1 MSRIEIKIKHHPE
14 IETFKEHFLFIDGN
28 FIDGVSVGENYFF
41 EARPYNYYVIS
52 WNKENS
58 SSLVSLTLNEFFVV
72 EVGLLTILHW
82 DKWESLEVS
91 VGFRKG
97 IDTQDILFETE
108 FKPDLL
114 NWKSLYS
121 YNDYYEKFAE
131 IWNHK
136 YQEELLNERV
146 DNKFKPTLKFSSNN
160 LPVEDEIKSELKK
173 VFVIH
178 QAVLEQLREEGF
190 SNQLITS
197 FNFPEE
203 IKTPCEQYLL
213 YFAQFLR
220 DLGINATSNLKEEAG
235 KVLFSVTPTD
245 DNEALDKIR
254 QALAVYLK
262 LPESP
267 ISDIEYSENFALM
280 RLQQQVRNLQHS
292 QQMAKTEILS
302 AQFALSLAQQNID
315 NQDRIIIRQN
325 SLIEN
330 QDKVIEKITS
340 KSIMIDSVEKKEVK
354 EEYEEIYEGMR
365 SGESKW
371 LRELTGIGLNPAKF
385 IKAAVKNTLG
395 KDDGNKSVLG
405 LDEESSNKD

>member
-14 IETFKEHFLFIDGN
+14 IKTFKEHFLFIDGN
-28 FIDGVSVGENYFF
+28 FIDGVSVGESYFL
-41 EARPYNYYVIS
+41 EARPYNYYIIS

-58 SSLVSLTLNEFFVV
+58 NSLVSLTLNEFFIV
-72 EVGLLTILHW
+72 EVGLLTIFHW

-97 IDTQDILFETE
+97 INTQDIFFETE

-131 IWNHK
+131 IWNLK

-146 DNKFKPTLKFSSNN
+146 DDKFKPTLKFSSND
-160 LPVEDEIKSELKK
+160 LPIKDEIKSELKK
-173 VFVIH
+173 IFVIH
-178 QAVLEQLREEGF
+178 QAALEQLRGQGF
-190 SNQLITS
+190 SDQLITS

-213 YFAQFLR
+213 YFAQFLQ

-245 DNEALDKIR
+245 DVEALDKIR
-254 QALAVYLK
+254 EALAVYLN
-262 LPESP
+262 LPSSP

-302 AQFALSLAQQNID
+302 TQYALRLAQQNI
-315 NQDRIIIRQN
+315 
-325 SLIEN
+325 EN
-330 QDKVIEKITS
+330 QDKIIHHQNSFVDNQNKIIKKIMS
-340 KSIMIDSVEKKEVK
+340 ESIMIDSLESREKL
-354 EEYEEIYEGMR
+354 YEGLEFIP
-365 SGESKW
+365 SETLKKYLGIIFQPITFFK
-371 LRELTGIGLNPAKF
+371 ELGGNL
-385 IKAAVKNTLG
+385 LG
-395 KDDGNKSVLG
+395 KDNENLSILQSS
-405 LDEESSNKD
+405 EETEKND